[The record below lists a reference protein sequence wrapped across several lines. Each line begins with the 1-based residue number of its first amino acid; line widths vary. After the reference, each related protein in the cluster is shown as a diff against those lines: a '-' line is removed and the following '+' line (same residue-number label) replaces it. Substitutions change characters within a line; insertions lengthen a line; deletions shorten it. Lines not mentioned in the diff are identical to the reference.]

1 MLKNKKAQTEVI
13 SDVVAFILI
22 LILSIVL
29 IAITQL
35 SVISKLIQ
43 SPTDLVSE
51 KGTFAVIDD
60 RLTFYL
66 NSKLQEKRG
75 VTTFS
80 DLIRANDETAKKEL
94 IDGVQKICK
103 EHSKGCALTIDEQSS
118 DCYYTIKPETGQE
131 SDQAIS
137 ICVVLPGDRPIFVK
151 ISTLNFEGGL
161 P

>member
-13 SDVVAFILI
+13 SDVAAFILI
-22 LILSIVL
+22 LILSIAL

-43 SPTDLVSE
+43 GPTDLVSE
-51 KGTFAVIDD
+51 KGTFSIMND

-75 VTTFS
+75 VNSFS

-94 IDGVQKICK
+94 TEGVQKICK
-103 EHSKGCALTIDEQSS
+103 EHNEDCSLVIDEQISGCS
-118 DCYYTIKPETGQE
+118 YALKPETE
-131 SDQAIS
+131 KTINL
-137 ICVVLPGDRPIFVK
+137 CVILPGDRLTFVK
-151 ISTLNFEGGL
+151 VYNSNIEGGL

>member
-94 IDGVQKICK
+94 ANIEGLTPPQDSK
-103 EHSKGCALTIDEQSS
+103 EPVIVPPIELDETLPDETIPTPAQ
-118 DCYYTIKPETGQE
+118 
-131 SDQAIS
+131 
-137 ICVVLPGDRPIFVK
+137 
-151 ISTLNFEGGL
+151 
-161 P
+161 